1 MTNLEFRYPGLAS
14 FTTEQRDLFFGRK
27 RETRELFHLISV
39 EKTVVLFSKS
49 GLGKTSL
56 LNAGVI
62 PLLAENRI
70 WPVPIRFGTEEIEPE
85 WHFKF
90 QFDEAYRKFIKK
102 EEREALAE
110 KESFWEQ
117 IKSSP
122 FLRDGETWT
131 PLLIFD
137 QFEELFT
144 LYPQPE
150 RRARFVQELADLI
163 QERLPEHLREAL
175 FEQLDTGKISPSTIA
190 EAEKAPPLKIVF
202 SIRSDMLHFMDEL
215 SEQIPFILRSRY
227 QLFGLAEEQ
236 AREAIVAP
244 AALPNVPSDRVTQLH
259 PVTTRRFATEPFGYT
274 EEALHEII
282 GTLTKNREVESF
294 QLQAV
299 CQALEE
305 KMSLPPALSKGEGD
319 VTPSLLGRAGVGL
332 SPPLLEGAG
341 GRLIT
346 PDFYGGTEGIARIL
360 EESYQR
366 RLDSLEKPEWKTPAA
381 RLLEDALV
389 NENGRRRSVDV
400 ADLLARPGVTPDLLD
415 ALERQRL
422 VRKEPRL
429 DSFYYEISHDTL
441 LAPIV
446 KSRRAREAEEEKA
459 RAAAELEE
467 QKRQAEATRRRLLVL
482 RGLLAGAVVALAVAV
497 LLFIRANNSEQ
508 VAVNQ
513 KLKVDTLA
521 QQLEEM
527 NAYLKQNQLDLVK
540 SSEKKEQSVNES
552 QDSSSAKKLINSQ
565 FLVYIHYCNL
575 KDTASSVKI
584 ESELRKLGFGVR
596 IRFLEKNYP
605 PNKVRFFHKS
615 DESAAQEVFLAAQK
629 VYPAGTKLDLF
640 DQMKAPS
647 GLIELWIN
655 E

>member
-14 FTTEQRDLFFGRK
+14 FTTAQRDLFFGRK
-27 RETRELFHLISV
+27 RETRELFHLLSV

-62 PLLAENRI
+62 PLLAENRT

-102 EEREALAE
+102 GEREALAE
-110 KESFWEQ
+110 NESFWEQ
-117 IKSSP
+117 IKKSP
-122 FLRDGETWT
+122 FSRDGETWT

-163 QERLPEHLREAL
+163 QERLPERLREAL
-175 FEQLDTGKISPSTIA
+175 FEQLDAGKISPSAIA

-215 SEQIPFILRSRY
+215 SEQIPYILRSRY
-227 QLFGLAEEQ
+227 QLFGLSEEQ

-244 AALPNVPSDRVTQLH
+244 AALPRGDR
-259 PVTTRRFATEPFGYT
+259 FISEPFGYT

-305 KMSLPPALSKGEGD
+305 KMLSPTPTLPKGEG
-319 VTPSLLGRAGVGL
+319 VA
-332 SPPLLEGAG
+332 SPPPLEGAG
-341 GRLIT
+341 GRLVT
-346 PDFYGGTEGIARIL
+346 PSFYGGTEGIARIL

-366 RLDSLEKPEWKTPAA
+366 RLESLEKPEWVASAA

-400 ADLLARPGVTPDLLD
+400 DDLLARPGVTPDLLD

-459 RAAAELEE
+459 RAAAELAE
-467 QKRQAEATRRRLLVL
+467 QKRQAEVTRRRLLVV
-482 RGLLAGAVVALAVAV
+482 RGLLAMALVALFAAVWLGV
-497 LLFIRANNSEQ
+497 RASNSERE
-508 VAVNQ
+508 AIEQ
-513 KLKVDTLA
+513 KNLSEQNLHELQREKAQGLLRDGDSFLQNSEPAYALDKYEKALELMPGDTVILRRI
-521 QQLEEM
+521 
-527 NAYLKQNQLDLVK
+527 KRC
-540 SSEKKEQSVNES
+540 KEV
-552 QDSSSAKKLINSQ
+552 
-565 FLVYIHYCNL
+565 L
-575 KDTASSVKI
+575 KD
-584 ESELRKLGFGVR
+584 
-596 IRFLEKNYP
+596 
-605 PNKVRFFHKS
+605 
-615 DESAAQEVFLAAQK
+615 Q
-629 VYPAGTKLDLF
+629 
-640 DQMKAPS
+640 
-647 GLIELWIN
+647 
-655 E
+655 

>member
-1 MTNLEFRYPGLAS
+1 
-14 FTTEQRDLFFGRK
+14 
-27 RETRELFHLISV
+27 
-39 EKTVVLFSKS
+39 
-49 GLGKTSL
+49 LGKTSL

-70 WPVPIRFGTEEIEPE
+70 WPVPIRFGTEEIEPDR
-85 WHFKF
+85 HFKF
-90 QFDEAYRKFIKK
+90 QFDEAYRKFTPKA
-102 EEREALAE
+102 ERKALAE
-110 KESFWEQ
+110 NESFWQQ

-122 FLRDGETWT
+122 FQRDGETWT

-163 QERLPEHLREAL
+163 QERLPERLREEL
-175 FEQLDTGKISPSTIA
+175 FEQLDAGKISPSAIA

-215 SEQIPFILRSRY
+215 SEQIPYILRSRY
-227 QLFGLAEEQ
+227 QLFGLSEEQ

-244 AALPNVPSDRVTQLH
+244 AALPRGDR
-259 PVTTRRFATEPFGYT
+259 FISEPFGYT

-305 KMSLPPALSKGEGD
+305 RLIPTLSTG
-319 VTPSLLGRAGVGL
+319 AGVA
-332 SPPLLEGAG
+332 PPLWEGSG

-346 PDFYGGTEGIARIL
+346 PAFYGGTEGIAQIL
-360 EESYQR
+360 DESYQR
-366 RLDSLEKPEWKTPAA
+366 RLDSLDNPDWKLAAA

-415 ALERQRL
+415 ALEHQRL
-422 VRKEPRL
+422 VRREPRL

-459 RAAAELEE
+459 RVAAELAE
-467 QKRQAEATRRRLLVL
+467 QKRQAEVTRRRLLVVW
-482 RGLLAGAVVALAVAV
+482 GLLVAAVVALFAAVWLGIRARESEREAIEQRNLSEKSLRELQREKAQGLLRDGDSFLQNGEPASALDKYEKALELMPGDTVILGRIERCKAV
-497 LLFIRANNSEQ
+497 L
-508 VAVNQ
+508 
-513 KLKVDTLA
+513 K
-521 QQLEEM
+521 
-527 NAYLKQNQLDLVK
+527 
-540 SSEKKEQSVNES
+540 
-552 QDSSSAKKLINSQ
+552 
-565 FLVYIHYCNL
+565 
-575 KDTASSVKI
+575 
-584 ESELRKLGFGVR
+584 
-596 IRFLEKNYP
+596 
-605 PNKVRFFHKS
+605 
-615 DESAAQEVFLAAQK
+615 
-629 VYPAGTKLDLF
+629 
-640 DQMKAPS
+640 
-647 GLIELWIN
+647 
-655 E
+655 

>member
-1 MTNLEFRYPGLAS
+1 MNQEFRYPGLAS

-27 RETRELFHLISV
+27 RETRELFHLLSV

-62 PLLAENRI
+62 PLLAENSI
-70 WPVPIRFGTEEIEPE
+70 WPVPIRFGTDVLAPETHFQLQFEEIY
-85 WHFKF
+85 WKF
-90 QFDEAYRKFIKK
+90 RGDDKQEAQLDSK
-102 EEREALAE
+102 
-110 KESFWEQ
+110 SFWEQ
-117 IKSSP
+117 IKKSP
-122 FLRDGETWT
+122 FLRDGKSWT

-163 QERLPEHLREAL
+163 QERLPERLRESL
-175 FEQLDTGKISPSTIA
+175 FEQLDAGIISPSAIA

-215 SEQIPFILRSRY
+215 SEQIPYILRSRY

-244 AALPNVPSDRVTQLH
+244 AALPSAPPSEAVTGSHRL
-259 PVTTRRFATEPFGYT
+259 TTRRFATKPFGYT
-274 EEALHEII
+274 EEALREII

-305 KMSLPPALSKGEGD
+305 KVLGLNPTPDPSPSGRGDVEDTAAYSTEYVASPLPVGEG
-319 VTPSLLGRAGVGL
+319 LGVGL
-332 SPPLLEGAG
+332 
-341 GRLIT
+341 LIT

-366 RLDSLEKPEWKTPAA
+366 RLDSLENPGWVAPAA

-400 ADLLARPGVTPDLLD
+400 ADLLARPGVTSDLLD

-446 KSRRAREAEEEKA
+446 KSRRAREAEEEMA
-459 RAAAELEE
+459 RAAAELAE
-467 QKRQAEATRRRLLVL
+467 QKRQAEVTRRRLLVV
-482 RGLLAGAVVALAVAV
+482 RGLLVAAVVALVVAV
-497 LLFIRANNSEQ
+497 GAVFWARDSEREAIEQSNQAKAALDKFLEAERLRKETEIKNLQTKAANYLNL
-508 VAVNQ
+508 NQ
-513 KLKVDTLA
+513 KDLA
-521 QQLEEM
+521 IDALQEALRIDSTNETTRKQ
-527 NAYLKQNQLDLVK
+527 LKQLL
-540 SSEKKEQSVNES
+540 
-552 QDSSSAKKLINSQ
+552 
-565 FLVYIHYCNL
+565 
-575 KDTASSVKI
+575 
-584 ESELRKLGFGVR
+584 
-596 IRFLEKNYP
+596 
-605 PNKVRFFHKS
+605 
-615 DESAAQEVFLAAQK
+615 QK
-629 VYPAGTKLDLF
+629 
-640 DQMKAPS
+640 
-647 GLIELWIN
+647 
-655 E
+655 

>member
-1 MTNLEFRYPGLAS
+1 MNQEFRYPGLAS

-27 RETRELFHLISV
+27 RETRELFHLLSV

-90 QFDEAYRKFIKK
+90 QFDEAYRRFIRKD
-102 EEREALAE
+102 EREALAE
-110 KESFWEQ
+110 NESFWEQ
-117 IKSSP
+117 IKKSP

-163 QERLPEHLREAL
+163 QERLPERLREAL
-175 FEQLDTGKISPSTIA
+175 FEQLDAGKISPSAIA

-215 SEQIPFILRSRY
+215 SEQIPYILRSRY
-227 QLFGLAEEQ
+227 QLFGLSEEQ

-244 AALPNVPSDRVTQLH
+244 AALPRDE
-259 PVTTRRFATEPFGYT
+259 RFIAEPFGYT

-305 KMSLPPALSKGEGD
+305 KMLSGQMQKFNFAELLPRNEDGF
-319 VTPSLLGRAGVGL
+319 
-332 SPPLLEGAG
+332 PLIAPEV
-341 GRLIT
+341 
-346 PDFYGGTEGIARIL
+346 YGGTEGIGRIL

-366 RLDSLEKPEWKTPAA
+366 RLDSLGNPDWKIAAA

-446 KSRRAREAEEEKA
+446 KSRRAREAEEEKT
-459 RAAAELEE
+459 RAAAELAE
-467 QKRQAEATRRRLLVL
+467 QKRKVGEARRRFWVMQ
-482 RGLLAGAVVALAVAV
+482 GLLIAALVALVVSLAAV
-497 LLFIRANNSEQ
+497 LWARSSEQ
-508 VAVNQ
+508 
-513 KLKVDTLA
+513 
-521 QQLEEM
+521 
-527 NAYLKQNQLDLVK
+527 
-540 SSEKKEQSVNES
+540 
-552 QDSSSAKKLINSQ
+552 
-565 FLVYIHYCNL
+565 
-575 KDTASSVKI
+575 
-584 ESELRKLGFGVR
+584 
-596 IRFLEKNYP
+596 
-605 PNKVRFFHKS
+605 
-615 DESAAQEVFLAAQK
+615 
-629 VYPAGTKLDLF
+629 
-640 DQMKAPS
+640 
-647 GLIELWIN
+647 
-655 E
+655 

>member
-1 MTNLEFRYPGLAS
+1 MNQEFRYPGLAS

-27 RETRELFHLISV
+27 RETRELFHLLSV

-62 PLLAENRI
+62 PLLAENKI
-70 WPVPIRFGTEEIEPE
+70 WPVPIRFGTDLLLPE
-85 WHFKF
+85 GHFAVQLEVAHQKF
-90 QFDEAYRKFIKK
+90 MGENKPKPDFSDT
-102 EEREALAE
+102 
-110 KESFWEQ
+110 FWQ
-117 IKSSP
+117 QLKNRP
-122 FLRDGETWT
+122 FLRDGEPWT

-163 QERLPEHLREAL
+163 QERLPERLREAL
-175 FEQLDTGKISPSTIA
+175 FEQLDAGKISPSAIA

-215 SEQIPFILRSRY
+215 SEQIPYILRSRY
-227 QLFGLAEEQ
+227 QLFGLSEEQ

-244 AALPNVPSDRVTQLH
+244 AALPRGE
-259 PVTTRRFATEPFGYT
+259 RFATEPFGYT

-305 KMSLPPALSKGEGD
+305 KVMTLYPTTNTLTWRRLSDDVPSHYVAAL
-319 VTPSLLGRAGVGL
+319 RQAMA
-332 SPPLLEGAG
+332 GAG
-341 GRLIT
+341 PILLIA
-346 PDFYGGTEGIARIL
+346 PDFYGGTEGIERIL

-366 RLDSLEKPEWKTPAA
+366 RLDSLGDADWRLAAA

-400 ADLLARPGVTPDLLD
+400 ADLLARPGVTTDLLD

-429 DSFYYEISHDTL
+429 ESFYYEISHDTL

-459 RAAAELEE
+459 RAAAELAE

-482 RGLLAGAVVALAVAV
+482 RGLLVAAVVALAIALVAGWWALGQKRAAENANAEATRK
-497 LLFIRANNSEQ
+497 LLEALREKQ
-508 VAVNQ
+508 QRLDLQ
-513 KLKVDTLA
+513 KT
-521 QQLEEM
+521 QLERARAIYQKAEDELLLQETARSM
-527 NAYLKQNQLDLVK
+527 RLLDSLIRLNRAGIEQAEK
-540 SSEKKEQSVNES
+540 GIEKK
-552 QDSSSAKKLINSQ
+552 
-565 FLVYIHYCNL
+565 
-575 KDTASSVKI
+575 
-584 ESELRKLGFGVR
+584 
-596 IRFLEKNYP
+596 
-605 PNKVRFFHKS
+605 
-615 DESAAQEVFLAAQK
+615 
-629 VYPAGTKLDLF
+629 
-640 DQMKAPS
+640 
-647 GLIELWIN
+647 
-655 E
+655 

>member
-1 MTNLEFRYPGLAS
+1 MNQEFRYPGLAS

-27 RETRELFHLISV
+27 RETRELFHLLSV

-70 WPVPIRFGTEEIEPE
+70 WPVPIRFGTDVIAPEE
-85 WHFKF
+85 HFQLQFEDAFWKF
-90 QFDEAYRKFIKK
+90 KREDKQEAQ
-102 EEREALAE
+102 LDSQ
-110 KESFWEQ
+110 SFWEQ
-117 IKSSP
+117 IKKSP
-122 FLRDGETWT
+122 FQRDGETWT

-163 QERLPEHLREAL
+163 QERLPERLREAL
-175 FEQLDTGKISPSTIA
+175 FEQLDAGKISPAAIA

-215 SEQIPFILRSRY
+215 SEQIPYILRSRY
-227 QLFGLAEEQ
+227 QLFGLGEEQ
-236 AREAIVAP
+236 AREAIVQP
-244 AALPNVPSDRVTQLH
+244 AALPNVPSDRVTQSH
-259 PVTTRRFATEPFGYT
+259 PVTMTRRFASEPFGYT

-305 KMSLPPALSKGEGD
+305 KVLALNPTPDPSPERRGAATSSVEHAVDSEGITVLSTSPLLSGEG
-319 VTPSLLGRAGVGL
+319 SGVGL
-332 SPPLLEGAG
+332 
-341 GRLIT
+341 LIT
-346 PDFYGGTEGIARIL
+346 PSFYGGTEGIARIL

-366 RLDSLEKPEWKTPAA
+366 RLDSLEKPEWVVPAA

-400 ADLLARPGVTPDLLD
+400 ADLLARTGVTPDLLD

-459 RAAAELEE
+459 RAAAELAE
-467 QKRQAEATRRRLLVL
+467 QKRQAEVTQRRLLVL
-482 RGLLAGAVVALAVAV
+482 RGILGIALLALFGAVYLGIRARNLQQEAIGFYIQAEKTLRELQREKAQGLLRDGDSFLQNGEPAYALDKYERALGLMPGDTVILGRIERCKAV
-497 LLFIRANNSEQ
+497 LKSE
-508 VAVNQ
+508 
-513 KLKVDTLA
+513 
-521 QQLEEM
+521 
-527 NAYLKQNQLDLVK
+527 
-540 SSEKKEQSVNES
+540 
-552 QDSSSAKKLINSQ
+552 
-565 FLVYIHYCNL
+565 
-575 KDTASSVKI
+575 
-584 ESELRKLGFGVR
+584 
-596 IRFLEKNYP
+596 
-605 PNKVRFFHKS
+605 
-615 DESAAQEVFLAAQK
+615 
-629 VYPAGTKLDLF
+629 
-640 DQMKAPS
+640 
-647 GLIELWIN
+647 
-655 E
+655 

>member
-1 MTNLEFRYPGLAS
+1 MNQEFRYPGLAS
-14 FTTEQRDLFFGRK
+14 FTTAQRDLFFGRK
-27 RETRELFHLISV
+27 RETRELFHLLSV

-102 EEREALAE
+102 EERAALAE
-110 KESFWEQ
+110 NESFWEQ
-117 IKSSP
+117 IKFSP
-122 FLRDGETWT
+122 FLRDGEIWT

-163 QERLPEHLREAL
+163 QERLPERLREAL
-175 FEQLDTGKISPSTIA
+175 FEQLDAGKISPSAIA

-215 SEQIPFILRSRY
+215 SEQIPYILRSRY

-236 AREAIVAP
+236 AREAIVQP
-244 AALPNVPSDRVTQLH
+244 AALPNLPSDRVTRSH
-259 PVTTRRFATEPFGYT
+259 PVTMTRRFASEPFGYT
-274 EEALHEII
+274 EEALREII

-305 KMSLPPALSKGEGD
+305 KM
-319 VTPSLLGRAGVGL
+319 
-332 SPPLLEGAG
+332 LEGQRNKFNFSDLLPRNEKG
-341 GRLIT
+341 LPLIN
-346 PDFYGGTEGIARIL
+346 PDFYGKTEGIARIL
-360 EESYQR
+360 EESYLR
-366 RLDSLEKPEWKTPAA
+366 RLDSLGDAGWRKAA
-381 RLLEDALV
+381 ALLLEDALV

-400 ADLLARPGVTPDLLD
+400 ADLLARPGVTQDLLD

-459 RAAAELEE
+459 RAAAELAE
-467 QKRQAEATRRRLLVL
+467 QKRQAVEARRRLLVV
-482 RGLLAGAVVALAVAV
+482 RGLLVAAVVALFAAVW
-497 LLFIRANNSEQ
+497 LGIRARNSERE
-508 VAVNQ
+508 AIEQ
-513 KLKVDTLA
+513 KNLSEQNLRELQREKAQGLLRDGDSFLQNGEPAYALDKYEKALELMPGDTNIQDKIEDCKKVI
-521 QQLEEM
+521 
-527 NAYLKQNQLDLVK
+527 
-540 SSEKKEQSVNES
+540 SEKK
-552 QDSSSAKKLINSQ
+552 
-565 FLVYIHYCNL
+565 
-575 KDTASSVKI
+575 
-584 ESELRKLGFGVR
+584 
-596 IRFLEKNYP
+596 
-605 PNKVRFFHKS
+605 
-615 DESAAQEVFLAAQK
+615 
-629 VYPAGTKLDLF
+629 
-640 DQMKAPS
+640 
-647 GLIELWIN
+647 
-655 E
+655 

>member
-1 MTNLEFRYPGLAS
+1 MNQEFRYPGLAS
-14 FTTEQRDLFFGRK
+14 FTTAQRDLFFGRK

-39 EKTVVLFSKS
+39 EKTVALFSKS

-70 WPVPIRFGTEEIEPE
+70 WPVPIRFGTDLLLPE
-85 WHFKF
+85 GHFAVQLEVAHQNFMGKNKPKPDF
-90 QFDEAYRKFIKK
+90 SDT
-102 EEREALAE
+102 
-110 KESFWEQ
+110 FWQ
-117 IKSSP
+117 QLKNRP

-150 RRARFVQELADLI
+150 RRTRFVQELADLI
-163 QERLPEHLREAL
+163 QERLPERLRQVL
-175 FEQLDTGKISPSTIA
+175 FAQLDAGKISPSAIA

-215 SEQIPFILRSRY
+215 SEQIPYILRSRY
-227 QLFGLAEEQ
+227 QLFGLSEEQ

-244 AALPNVPSDRVTQLH
+244 AALPNVSSVGGTSSH
-259 PVTTRRFATEPFGYT
+259 PDTTPRRFVTEPFGYT
-274 EEALHEII
+274 EEALREII
-282 GTLTKNREVESF
+282 GVLTKNREVESF

-305 KMSLPPALSKGEGD
+305 KMLSGQMQKFNFAELLPRNEDGF
-319 VTPSLLGRAGVGL
+319 
-332 SPPLLEGAG
+332 PLIAPEV
-341 GRLIT
+341 
-346 PDFYGGTEGIARIL
+346 YGGTEGIGRIL

-366 RLDSLEKPEWKTPAA
+366 RLDSLEKPEWTAAAA

-459 RAAAELEE
+459 RVAAELAE
-467 QKRQAEATRRRLLVL
+467 QKRQAEATRRRLLVV
-482 RGLLAGAVVALAVAV
+482 RGLLAAAVVALFAAVW
-497 LLFIRANNSEQ
+497 LGIRARESEQ
-508 VAVNQ
+508 EAIEQRNQAKEALDKFVEAERLRKETEVKNLQTRAANYLNLNQ
-513 KLKVDTLA
+513 KELA
-521 QQLEEM
+521 ISALQEALRIDSTNKATQKLLEE
-527 NAYLKQNQLDLVK
+527 LL
-540 SSEKKEQSVNES
+540 
-552 QDSSSAKKLINSQ
+552 
-565 FLVYIHYCNL
+565 
-575 KDTASSVKI
+575 
-584 ESELRKLGFGVR
+584 
-596 IRFLEKNYP
+596 
-605 PNKVRFFHKS
+605 
-615 DESAAQEVFLAAQK
+615 QK
-629 VYPAGTKLDLF
+629 
-640 DQMKAPS
+640 
-647 GLIELWIN
+647 
-655 E
+655 